1 MSGEC
6 MYLSMS
12 SPETS
17 STVFSHLI
25 HGSIF
30 CKNKLDRNAC
40 IQFSEHNANNLH
52 QVRSWS
58 KDWEVK

>member
-12 SPETS
+12 LPVTS
-17 STVFSHLI
+17 STIFSHLI
-25 HGSIF
+25 HESIF
-30 CKNKLDRNAC
+30 RKSKLDRNVC
-40 IQFSEHNANNLH
+40 IQFSEHKANNLH